1 MSRSPKLP
9 PTWRELNVL
18 TDLFAAII
26 HSPNQVWANS
36 LIFDFYH
43 LTWIAKETGLS
54 LNARRPDRTPAG
66 KTNMSA
72 CHIRKNL
79 AALRQFHRVALNSI
93 RDLPEAFKPVSTF
106 LSLQVKCFYKQFKI

>member
-9 PTWRELNVL
+9 LTWRELNVL

-66 KTNMSA
+66 K
-72 CHIRKNL
+72 RKKPGTKL
-79 AALRQFHRVALNSI
+79 ESGKPTWQPVTLGKTSRRF
-93 RDLPEAFKPVSTF
+93 EAIS
-106 LSLQVKCFYKQFKI
+106 SRCFE